1 MGPDGNFYKLQR
13 EIRSNQVLKKNKMTL
28 MHMDPEI
35 ESEKVVESASM
46 LAGNDFQEIHFREEK
61 KVHLAGNDT
70 SSRL

>member
-1 MGPDGNFYKLQR
+1 
-13 EIRSNQVLKKNKMTL
+13 MTL

-46 LAGNDFQEIHFREEK
+46 LAGNDFQEIHFREEEK